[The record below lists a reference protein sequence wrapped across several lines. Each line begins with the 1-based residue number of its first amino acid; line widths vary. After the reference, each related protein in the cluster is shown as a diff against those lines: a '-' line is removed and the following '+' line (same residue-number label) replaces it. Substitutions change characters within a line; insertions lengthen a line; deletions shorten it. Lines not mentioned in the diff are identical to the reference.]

1 MGGVRNCERLG
12 TGSGPR
18 REHARF
24 GPALCRIT
32 CNREHAAGEVIGD
45 TLRGWSVSALA
56 GTVER
61 LCTAG
66 ALNLPG
72 VLALLH

>member
-1 MGGVRNCERLG
+1 MGGVRNYEQCG

-32 CNREHAAGEVIGD
+32 RDRGHAAGPVTGD
-45 TLRGWSVSALA
+45 TPPGWSVPALA
-56 GTVER
+56 GTARR
-61 LCTAG
+61 LRPAG

-72 VLALLH
+72 LPALLP